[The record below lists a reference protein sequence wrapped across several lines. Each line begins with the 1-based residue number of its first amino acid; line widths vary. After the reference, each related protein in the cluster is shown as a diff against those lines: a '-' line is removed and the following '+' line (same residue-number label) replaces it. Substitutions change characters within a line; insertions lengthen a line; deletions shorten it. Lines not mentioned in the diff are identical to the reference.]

1 MASRQSIERIKG
13 VPYLSQR
20 FVEITADSD
29 KSCNRNPTIVIHG
42 GLAGAALL
50 FRRRRRLRRFFVGPP
65 IWKLCARCSA
75 D

>member
-1 MASRQSIERIKG
+1 MTTWKIIK
-13 VPYLSQR
+13 PFKCALDLLYR

-29 KSCNRNPTIVIHG
+29 KSRDRVPAFVDHD
-42 GLAGAALL
+42 GLAGAAPF
-50 FRRRRRLRRFFVGPP
+50 FRRRRRLRRFLVCPP